1 MSSLEGKRIG
11 IAAERKAEVISKMIR
26 NKGGIPV
33 IYPLQGM
40 QHLNK
45 DISSKNIYDFLEK
58 PFDWVVLTTG
68 IGAATLEEAAKTAGV
83 HKEFVNKLS
92 QTKIA
97 VRGRKTMQ
105 WLKEN
110 ALQAER
116 VSSDGTMENLLSA
129 FHADSSGGDIF
140 LQAYNQEDAKLK
152 NSLEHLGNNVYLS
165 QPYFYEQPLTEVV
178 RSLKYDIADLYLDT
192 VVFTSKTQ
200 VRNLFH
206 DETGREILVKA
217 FNHRVLAAAI
227 GKVTAGELSAQGIT
241 DVLQPED
248 SKMGAMVVAIDHH
261 YRQGQSP

>member
-1 MSSLEGKRIG
+1 MSNLEGRRIG

-40 QHLNK
+40 QHL
-45 DISSKNIYDFLEK
+45 DEDTSRKNIHDFLEK

-68 IGAATLEEAAKTAGV
+68 IGAVTLEDEAKKAGV
-83 HKEFVNKLS
+83 HKEFLNKLH
-92 QTKIA
+92 QAQLA

-110 ALQAER
+110 SLQAEI
-116 VSSDGTMENLLSA
+116 VSPDGTMESLLSA
-129 FHADSSGGDIF
+129 FATNANQEGIF
-140 LQAYNQEDAKLK
+140 LQAYNQDDARLK
-152 NSLEHLGNNVYLS
+152 DSLDHLGYSVYLS
-165 QPYFYEQPLTEVV
+165 QPYYYEKPLDKVIN
-178 RSLKYDIADLYLDT
+178 SLKCDIADLYLDT

-206 DETGREILVKA
+206 DESGREILVKA
-217 FNHRVLAAAI
+217 FNHKVLPAAI

-241 DVLQPED
+241 DVLQPVD

-261 YRQGQSP
+261 YRQAQSP